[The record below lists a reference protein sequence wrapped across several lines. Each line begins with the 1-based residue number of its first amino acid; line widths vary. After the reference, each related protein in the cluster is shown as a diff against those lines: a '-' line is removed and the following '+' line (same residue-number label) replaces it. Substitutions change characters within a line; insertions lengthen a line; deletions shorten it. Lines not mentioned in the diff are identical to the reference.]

1 MIDDFLSRLK
11 KVHGRNGRWTACC
24 PAHNDKS
31 PSLAV
36 RELDDGRILVKCF
49 SGCSAAEIV
58 ASVGMDL
65 TDLFPP
71 DDSSLSYRTKP
82 AKSERKPF
90 YPSDLLKITR
100 FEALIVAMVARDIT
114 KGKNVSESDL
124 ERLNVAFERICA
136 VVGEIDEKYA

>member
-1 MIDDFLSRLK
+1 MIDDLLSRLK

-24 PAHNDKS
+24 PSHNDKS
-31 PSLAV
+31 PSLAI
-36 RELDDGRILVKCF
+36 RELEDGRILVKCF
-49 SGCSAAEIV
+49 AGCSAHEIV
-58 ASVGMDL
+58 TSVGMDL

-71 DDSSLSYRTKP
+71 DDDSLSYRTKP
-82 AKSERKPF
+82 AKRERKPF

-114 KGKNVSESDL
+114 RGKNVSESDL

>member
-1 MIDDFLSRLK
+1 MIDDFLSRLQ

-24 PAHNDKS
+24 PAHGDKS

-49 SGCSAAEIV
+49 AGCSAAEIV
-58 ASVGMDL
+58 ESVGMRL

-71 DDSSLSYRTKP
+71 DDDSLAYRVKP

-100 FEALIVAMVARDIT
+100 FEALVVALVARDIT
-114 KGKNVSESDL
+114 RGKNVSEGDL

-136 VVGEIDEKYA
+136 VVGEIDEKYT

>member
-1 MIDDFLSRLK
+1 MIDDFLSRLQ

-24 PAHNDKS
+24 PAHGDKS

-49 SGCSAAEIV
+49 AGCSAEEIV
-58 ASVGMDL
+58 SSVGMHL

-71 DDSSLSYRTKP
+71 DNDSLAYRVKP
-82 AKSERKPF
+82 AKPERRPF

-100 FEALIVAMVARDIT
+100 FEALVVALVARDIT
-114 KGKNVSESDL
+114 RGKNVSEGDL

>member
-58 ASVGMDL
+58 ASVKMDL

-71 DDSSLSYRTKP
+71 DDSSLAYRTKP
-82 AKSERKPF
+82 AKPERRPF

-114 KGKNVSESDL
+114 NGKNVSESDL
-124 ERLNVAFERICA
+124 ERLNTAFERICA

>member
-71 DDSSLSYRTKP
+71 DDSSLLYRTKP